1 MNLSAAAIRRPIA
14 TLLLSIALVLAG
26 LVGYGQL
33 AISDLPNIDFP
44 TLQVSAS
51 LPGADSETMASA
63 VALPLEQQFS
73 SLPGLTTVTS
83 TSTQS
88 SSQITLQ
95 FDLSRDVD
103 AAAQDVQ
110 TAISQAQRQLPAGMP
125 NPPSVRKVNPAEQPI
140 LFLVLTSSVLPLS
153 EVNRAAEVQI
163 AQRLSMLN
171 GVAQVNIFGA
181 QKYAVRVKMRP
192 QQLAARQLGVND
204 VVAAVQSANSTI
216 PAGTLYTPERTY
228 AIRDNGRLL
237 DAAAFADLV
246 VAYRNGSPIRLAD
259 VAEVSDSVANERLAS
274 RFNGVR
280 SIVLAVQRQPGSNA
294 VAINQRILEMLPE
307 LRERIPAAIDVRV
320 LFDRSE
326 SIRAAIDDV
335 QQSLLQSVLLVVG
348 VVVLF
353 LGFTTTALIPALA
366 IAVSL
371 IGTFAVMAVL
381 GFSLDNLSLMALTL
395 SVGFVVDDAVVMVET
410 IARLQEEGLDRRTAA
425 LRGAEEIGPTIVSM
439 TIALM
444 AVFLP
449 ILLMGGLLGRLFRE
463 FAITLSV
470 AIAFSGLVGLT
481 LTPMLSA
488 RFQQAPGGSGAPAER
503 QASFRRPEAGGGGLR
518 GLGRLLRR
526 GQRGI
531 ERLIAA
537 FNLQFERLSRTYARS
552 LDQALR
558 HPRPTQTLSLL
569 LVGLSLVFFLLIP
582 KGFIPDVD
590 TGQITVSTQAAE
602 GVSFTTMAK
611 LHEGLSRKVLA
622 HPAVEGVNSTIG
634 QGGPNASASSGRLFV
649 KLKPRAER
657 RQSAQEVVKDL
668 RRSVNSVPGLRG
680 FARLPAAVNIGGTS
694 SRARYQFSLQTPEL
708 ADLVRLSSSLQRSL
722 REIPGITEL
731 NNDLLAANPQLDL
744 RIDRERAAA
753 LGVSVADVQAALA
766 ASFGEGQ
773 ISQILRGDGQYQV
786 LGGVVAADQG
796 SSSDLDKLA
805 IRSRS
810 GALVPLSSLTQ
821 VAESAGLVAVNHTDQ
836 LPSVNFSFNLG
847 PGQSLDRV
855 SQEIRRRAEPLL
867 PPGSSLDFQGDAR
880 VFAQSLGGMGWLLLV
895 SVLVIYA
902 VLGILYEDPIH
913 PLTVLTSLPPAA
925 VGGLAMLILFNA
937 ELNIYGFIGL
947 ILLIGLVKKNGI
959 MMVDVAN
966 QLRQGGADATSA
978 IRQACTLRFRPIMM
992 TTAGAILGTVPLALG
1007 FGAGGDVRQSLGLVV
1022 LGGLLVSQLVT
1033 LYATPVFFVAA
1044 ERVAERLGLRRDLEP
1059 AAALRPELTTEP
1071 ASQLST
1077 HPIPDRVRKH

>member
-14 TLLLSIALVLAG
+14 TLLLSLALVLAG

-83 TSTQS
+83 SSTQS

-140 LFLVLTSSVLPLS
+140 LYLVLTSSVLPLS

-163 AQRLSMLN
+163 AQRLSMLS

-307 LRERIPAAIDVRV
+307 LRERIPAAISIRV
-320 LFDRSE
+320 LYDRSE

-353 LGFTTTALIPALA
+353 LGFTTTALIPGLA

-371 IGTFAVMAVL
+371 IGTFAVMALL

-488 RFQQAPGGSGAPAER
+488 RFQQAPGGSGALAER
-503 QASFRRPEAGGGGLR
+503 QGV
-518 GLGRLLRR
+518 
-526 GQRGI
+526 

-537 FNLQFERLSRTYARS
+537 FNQQFERLSRTYARS

-722 REIPGITEL
+722 REIPGLTEL

-766 ASFGEGQ
+766 ASYGEGQ
-773 ISQILRGDGQYQV
+773 ISQILRGDGQYPV

-1044 ERVAERLGLRRDLEP
+1044 ERVAERLGLRRDLET
-1059 AAALRPELTTEP
+1059 AAALAPELSTEP
-1071 ASQLST
+1071 ASPLST
-1077 HPIPDRVRKH
+1077 HPNPDRVRKH

>member
-14 TLLLSIALVLAG
+14 TLLLSLALVLAG

-44 TLQVSAS
+44 TLQVSAT

-140 LFLVLTSSVLPLS
+140 LYLVLTSSVLPLS
-153 EVNRAAEVQI
+153 EVNRAAEIQI
-163 AQRLSMLN
+163 AQRLSMLS

-181 QKYAVRVKMRP
+181 QKYAVRVKVRP

-216 PAGTLYTPERTY
+216 PAGTLYSPERTY

-246 VAYRNGSPIRLAD
+246 VAYRSGSPIRLAD

-307 LRERIPAAIDVRV
+307 LRERIPAAIKVRV
-320 LFDRSE
+320 LYDRSE

-353 LGFTTTALIPALA
+353 LGFTTTALIPGLA

-410 IARLQEEGLDRRTAA
+410 IARLMEEGLDRRTAA

-488 RFQQAPGGSGAPAER
+488 RFQQAPGGSGAPADR
-503 QASFRRPEAGGGGLR
+503 QAASRPPKAGGGGFQGQ
-518 GLGRLLRR
+518 GLGGLVRR
-526 GQRGI
+526 GQRGV

-537 FNLQFERLSRTYARS
+537 FNQQFERLSRSYARS

-602 GVSFTTMAK
+602 GVSFTAMAK
-611 LHEGLSRKVLA
+611 LHERLSRKVQA

-634 QGGPNASASSGRLFV
+634 QGGPNPSASSGRLFV

-722 REIPGITEL
+722 REIPGLTEL

-753 LGVSVADVQAALA
+753 LGVSVADVQGALA
-766 ASFGEGQ
+766 ASYGEGQ
-773 ISQILRGDGQYQV
+773 ISQILRGDGQYPV

-836 LPSVNFSFNLG
+836 LPSVNFSFNLA

-855 SQEIRRRAEPLL
+855 SREIRMRAEPLL

-966 QLRQGGADATSA
+966 QLRQDGADATSA

-1059 AAALRPELTTEP
+1059 LAALAPERRPG
-1071 ASQLST
+1071 A
-1077 HPIPDRVRKH
+1077 

>member
-14 TLLLSIALVLAG
+14 TLLLSLALVLAG

-73 SLPGLTTVTS
+73 SLPGLATVTS
-83 TSTQS
+83 SSTQS

-95 FDLSRDVD
+95 FDLSRDID

-125 NPPSVRKVNPAEQPI
+125 TPSVRKVNPAEQPI
-140 LFLVLTSSVLPLS
+140 LYLVLTSSVLPLS
-153 EVNRAAEVQI
+153 EVNRAAEIQI

-307 LRERIPAAIDVRV
+307 LRERIPAAINVRV
-320 LFDRSE
+320 LYDRSE
-326 SIRAAIDDV
+326 SIRSAIEDV
-335 QQSLLQSVLLVVG
+335 QHSLLQSVLLVVG

-353 LGFTTTALIPALA
+353 LGFTTTALIPGLA

-371 IGTFAVMAVL
+371 IGTFAVMALL
-381 GFSLDNLSLMALTL
+381 GYSLDNLSLMALTL

-425 LRGAEEIGPTIVSM
+425 LRGAQEIGPTIVSM
-439 TIALM
+439 TISLM

-488 RFQQAPGGSGAPAER
+488 RFQEPPARAVRWWRGSGLPSDR
-503 QASFRRPEAGGGGLR
+503 QWQRANPRAGEAAAARPTRARSSDR
-518 GLGRLLRR
+518 GL
-526 GQRGI
+526 Q
-531 ERLIAA
+531 
-537 FNLQFERLSRTYARS
+537 
-552 LDQALR
+552 
-558 HPRPTQTLSLL
+558 
-569 LVGLSLVFFLLIP
+569 
-582 KGFIPDVD
+582 
-590 TGQITVSTQAAE
+590 
-602 GVSFTTMAK
+602 
-611 LHEGLSRKVLA
+611 
-622 HPAVEGVNSTIG
+622 
-634 QGGPNASASSGRLFV
+634 
-649 KLKPRAER
+649 
-657 RQSAQEVVKDL
+657 
-668 RRSVNSVPGLRG
+668 
-680 FARLPAAVNIGGTS
+680 
-694 SRARYQFSLQTPEL
+694 
-708 ADLVRLSSSLQRSL
+708 
-722 REIPGITEL
+722 
-731 NNDLLAANPQLDL
+731 
-744 RIDRERAAA
+744 
-753 LGVSVADVQAALA
+753 
-766 ASFGEGQ
+766 
-773 ISQILRGDGQYQV
+773 
-786 LGGVVAADQG
+786 
-796 SSSDLDKLA
+796 
-805 IRSRS
+805 
-810 GALVPLSSLTQ
+810 
-821 VAESAGLVAVNHTDQ
+821 
-836 LPSVNFSFNLG
+836 
-847 PGQSLDRV
+847 
-855 SQEIRRRAEPLL
+855 
-867 PPGSSLDFQGDAR
+867 PP
-880 VFAQSLGGMGWLLLV
+880 
-895 SVLVIYA
+895 I
-902 VLGILYEDPIH
+902 
-913 PLTVLTSLPPAA
+913 
-925 VGGLAMLILFNA
+925 
-937 ELNIYGFIGL
+937 
-947 ILLIGLVKKNGI
+947 
-959 MMVDVAN
+959 
-966 QLRQGGADATSA
+966 
-978 IRQACTLRFRPIMM
+978 
-992 TTAGAILGTVPLALG
+992 
-1007 FGAGGDVRQSLGLVV
+1007 
-1022 LGGLLVSQLVT
+1022 
-1033 LYATPVFFVAA
+1033 
-1044 ERVAERLGLRRDLEP
+1044 
-1059 AAALRPELTTEP
+1059 
-1071 ASQLST
+1071 
-1077 HPIPDRVRKH
+1077 

>member
-1 MNLSAAAIRRPIA
+1 M
-14 TLLLSIALVLAG
+14 
-26 LVGYGQL
+26 
-33 AISDLPNIDFP
+33 
-44 TLQVSAS
+44 
-51 LPGADSETMASA
+51 
-63 VALPLEQQFS
+63 
-73 SLPGLTTVTS
+73 
-83 TSTQS
+83 
-88 SSQITLQ
+88 
-95 FDLSRDVD
+95 
-103 AAAQDVQ
+103 
-110 TAISQAQRQLPAGMP
+110 
-125 NPPSVRKVNPAEQPI
+125 
-140 LFLVLTSSVLPLS
+140 
-153 EVNRAAEVQI
+153 
-163 AQRLSMLN
+163 
-171 GVAQVNIFGA
+171 
-181 QKYAVRVKMRP
+181 
-192 QQLAARQLGVND
+192 
-204 VVAAVQSANSTI
+204 
-216 PAGTLYTPERTY
+216 
-228 AIRDNGRLL
+228 
-237 DAAAFADLV
+237 
-246 VAYRNGSPIRLAD
+246 
-259 VAEVSDSVANERLAS
+259 
-274 RFNGVR
+274 
-280 SIVLAVQRQPGSNA
+280 
-294 VAINQRILEMLPE
+294 
-307 LRERIPAAIDVRV
+307 
-320 LFDRSE
+320 
-326 SIRAAIDDV
+326 
-335 QQSLLQSVLLVVG
+335 
-348 VVVLF
+348 
-353 LGFTTTALIPALA
+353 
-366 IAVSL
+366 
-371 IGTFAVMAVL
+371 
-381 GFSLDNLSLMALTL
+381 
-395 SVGFVVDDAVVMVET
+395 
-410 IARLQEEGLDRRTAA
+410 
-425 LRGAEEIGPTIVSM
+425 
-439 TIALM
+439 
-444 AVFLP
+444 
-449 ILLMGGLLGRLFRE
+449 
-463 FAITLSV
+463 
-470 AIAFSGLVGLT
+470 
-481 LTPMLSA
+481 
-488 RFQQAPGGSGAPAER
+488 
-503 QASFRRPEAGGGGLR
+503 
-518 GLGRLLRR
+518 
-526 GQRGI
+526 
-531 ERLIAA
+531 
-537 FNLQFERLSRTYARS
+537 
-552 LDQALR
+552 
-558 HPRPTQTLSLL
+558 
-569 LVGLSLVFFLLIP
+569 FFLLIP

-722 REIPGITEL
+722 REIPGLTEL

-766 ASFGEGQ
+766 ASYGEGQ
-773 ISQILRGDGQYQV
+773 ISQILRGDGQYPV

-855 SQEIRRRAEPLL
+855 SQEIRSRAEPLL

-1059 AAALRPELTTEP
+1059 AAALAPELSTEP

-1077 HPIPDRVRKH
+1077 HPNPDRVRKH

>member
-14 TLLLSIALVLAG
+14 TLLLSLALVLAG

-83 TSTQS
+83 SSTQS

-140 LFLVLTSSVLPLS
+140 LYLVLTSSVLPLS

-163 AQRLSMLN
+163 AQRLSMLS

-307 LRERIPAAIDVRV
+307 LRERIPAAISIQV
-320 LFDRSE
+320 LYDRSE

-353 LGFTTTALIPALA
+353 LGFTTTALIPGLA

-371 IGTFAVMAVL
+371 IGTFAVMALL

-439 TIALM
+439 TISLM

-503 QASFRRPEAGGGGLR
+503 KASRPPEAGLGGLQ

-526 GQRGI
+526 SQRGI
-531 ERLIAA
+531 ERLITA
-537 FNLQFERLSRTYARS
+537 FNQQFERLSRSYARS

-569 LVGLSLVFFLLIP
+569 LVALSLVFFLLIP

-602 GVSFTTMAK
+602 GVSFSTMAK

-649 KLKPRAER
+649 KLKPRSER

-668 RRSVNSVPGLRG
+668 RRSVNAVPGLRG

-722 REIPGITEL
+722 REIPGLTEL

-766 ASFGEGQ
+766 ASYGEGQ
-773 ISQILRGDGQYQV
+773 ISQILRGDGQYPV

-836 LPSVNFSFNLG
+836 LPSVNFSFNLA

-855 SQEIRRRAEPLL
+855 SREIRMRAEPLL

-880 VFAQSLGGMGWLLLV
+880 VFAQSLGGMGWLLMV

-1044 ERVAERLGLRRDLEP
+1044 ERLAERLGLRRDLEP
-1059 AAALRPELTTEP
+1059 VAALATDLTTEP

-1077 HPIPDRVRKH
+1077 HPNPDRVRKH

>member
-14 TLLLSIALVLAG
+14 TLLLSLALVLAG

-73 SLPGLTTVTS
+73 SLPGLSTVTS
-83 TSTQS
+83 SSTQS

-140 LFLVLTSSVLPLS
+140 LYLVLTSSVLPLS
-153 EVNRAAEVQI
+153 EVNRAAEIQI

-192 QQLAARQLGVND
+192 QQLASRQLGVND

-307 LRERIPAAIDVRV
+307 LRERIPAAINVRV
-320 LFDRSE
+320 LYDRSE

-353 LGFTTTALIPALA
+353 LGFTTTALIPGLA

-503 QASFRRPEAGGGGLR
+503 KGV
-518 GLGRLLRR
+518 
-526 GQRGI
+526 

-537 FNLQFERLSRTYARS
+537 FNHQFERLSRSYARS
-552 LDQALR
+552 LDEALR

-611 LHEGLSRKVLA
+611 LHERLSRKVLG

-668 RRSVNSVPGLRG
+668 RRSVNAVPGLRG

-722 REIPGITEL
+722 REIPGLTEL

-766 ASFGEGQ
+766 ASYGEGQ

-880 VFAQSLGGMGWLLLV
+880 VFAQSLGGMGWLLLL

-1044 ERVAERLGLRRDLEP
+1044 ERFAERLGLRRGLEQASGH
-1059 AAALRPELTTEP
+1059 AAELQP
-1071 ASQLST
+1071 Q
-1077 HPIPDRVRKH
+1077 PRRGP

>member
-14 TLLLSIALVLAG
+14 TLLLSAALVLAG

-83 TSTQS
+83 SSTQS

-140 LFLVLTSSVLPLS
+140 LYLVLTSSVLPLS

-163 AQRLSMLN
+163 AQRLSMLS

-307 LRERIPAAIDVRV
+307 LRERIPAAIKVRV

-353 LGFTTTALIPALA
+353 LGFTTTALIPGLA

-371 IGTFAVMAVL
+371 IGTFAVMALL

-439 TIALM
+439 TISLM

-488 RFQQAPGGSGAPAER
+488 RFQQPPGGSGALAER
-503 QASFRRPEAGGGGLR
+503 QGV
-518 GLGRLLRR
+518 
-526 GQRGI
+526 
-531 ERLIAA
+531 ERLITA
-537 FNLQFERLSRTYARS
+537 FNQQFERLSRSYARS

-569 LVGLSLVFFLLIP
+569 LVALSLVFFQLIP

-611 LHEGLSRKVLA
+611 LHERLSRKVLA

-668 RRSVNSVPGLRG
+668 RRSVNAVPGLRG

-766 ASFGEGQ
+766 ASYGEGQ
-773 ISQILRGDGQYQV
+773 ISQILRGDGQYPV

-836 LPSVNFSFNLG
+836 LPSVNFSFNLA

-880 VFAQSLGGMGWLLLV
+880 VFAQSLGGMGWLLLL

-1059 AAALRPELTTEP
+1059 AAALATDLTTEP

-1077 HPIPDRVRKH
+1077 HPNPDRVRKH

>member
-14 TLLLSIALVLAG
+14 TLLLSLALVLAG

-73 SLPGLTTVTS
+73 SLPGLSTVTS
-83 TSTQS
+83 SSTQS

-140 LFLVLTSSVLPLS
+140 LYLVLTSSVLPLS
-153 EVNRAAEVQI
+153 EVNRAAEIQI

-192 QQLAARQLGVND
+192 QQLASRQLGVND

-307 LRERIPAAIDVRV
+307 LRERIPAAINVRV
-320 LFDRSE
+320 LYDRSE

-353 LGFTTTALIPALA
+353 LGFTTTALIPGLA

-503 QASFRRPEAGGGGLR
+503 KGV
-518 GLGRLLRR
+518 
-526 GQRGI
+526 

-537 FNLQFERLSRTYARS
+537 FNHQFERLSRSYARS
-552 LDQALR
+552 LDEALR

-611 LHEGLSRKVLA
+611 LHERLSRKVLA

-668 RRSVNSVPGLRG
+668 RRSVNAVPGLRG

-722 REIPGITEL
+722 REIPGLTEL

-766 ASFGEGQ
+766 ASYGEGQ

-880 VFAQSLGGMGWLLLV
+880 VFAQSLGGMGWLLLL

-1044 ERVAERLGLRRDLEP
+1044 ERFAERLGLRRGLEQASGH
-1059 AAALRPELTTEP
+1059 AAELQP
-1071 ASQLST
+1071 Q
-1077 HPIPDRVRKH
+1077 PRRGP

>member
-14 TLLLSIALVLAG
+14 TLLLSLALVLAG

-73 SLPGLTTVTS
+73 SLPGLASVTS
-83 TSTQS
+83 SSTQS

-95 FDLSRDVD
+95 FDLNRDID

-125 NPPSVRKVNPAEQPI
+125 TPPSVRKVNPAEQPI
-140 LFLVLTSSVLPLS
+140 LYLVLTSSVLPLS
-153 EVNRAAEVQI
+153 EVNRAAEIQI
-163 AQRLSMLN
+163 AQRLSMLS

-181 QKYAVRVKMRP
+181 QKYAVRVKIRP

-204 VVAAVQSANSTI
+204 VVKAVQSGNSTI
-216 PAGTLYTPERTY
+216 PAGTLYTPNRTY

-237 DAAAFADLV
+237 DAAAFSELV
-246 VAYRNGSPIRLAD
+246 VTYRDGAAIRLAD

-274 RFNGVR
+274 RYNGVR

-294 VAINQRILEMLPE
+294 VEINERIRAMLPE
-307 LRERIPAAIDVRV
+307 LRQRIPAAISIKV
-320 LFDRSE
+320 LYDRSE
-326 SIRAAIDDV
+326 TIRAAIDDV
-335 QQSLLQSVLLVVG
+335 QHSLLQSVLLVVG

-353 LGFTTTALIPALA
+353 LGFSTTALIPGLA

-371 IGTFAVMAVL
+371 IATFAVMALL
-381 GFSLDNLSLMALTL
+381 GYSLDNLSLMALTL

-425 LRGAEEIGPTIVSM
+425 LKGAEEITPTIVSM
-439 TIALM
+439 TLSLI

-470 AIAFSGLVGLT
+470 AILFSGLVGLT

-488 RFQQAPGGSGAPAER
+488 RFQAAPAAHGVDGANGLSGGPSNAKGKAELLQPAVPQGLLLRWRGLAR
-503 QASFRRPEAGGGGLR
+503 QAERWL
-518 GLGRLLRR
+518 
-526 GQRGI
+526 Q
-531 ERLIAA
+531 RLIGG
-537 FNLQFERLSRTYARS
+537 FNARFDQLARFYERS
-552 LDQALR
+552 LAEALR

-569 LVGLSLVFFLLIP
+569 LVLLSLVCFQLIP
-582 KGFIPDVD
+582 KGFIPDAD

-602 GVSFTTMAK
+602 GVSFAEMAR
-611 LHEGLSRKVLA
+611 LHEKLSRKVRA
-622 HPAVEGVNSTIG
+622 NTAVEAVNSTIG
-634 QGGPNASASSGRLFV
+634 QGGPNPSASNGRLFV
-649 KLKPRAER
+649 KLKPRHER
-657 RQSAQEVVKDL
+657 RQSAQEVVRSL
-668 RRSVNSVPGLRG
+668 RRTVNAVPGLRG
-680 FARLPAAVNIGGTS
+680 FAKLPAAVNIGGTS
-694 SRARYQFSLQTPEL
+694 SRAKYQFSLQTPEL
-708 ADLVRLSSSLQRSL
+708 ADLVRLSRTLQASL
-722 REIPGITEL
+722 RDIPGISEL
-731 NNDLLAANPQLDL
+731 NNDLLASNPQLDL
-744 RIDRERAAA
+744 RIDRDRAAA

-766 ASFGEGQ
+766 ASYGEGQ
-773 ISQILRGDGQYQV
+773 ISQILRSDGQYPV
-786 LGGVVAADQG
+786 LGGVVAADQ
-796 SSSDLDKLA
+796 SSQADLDKLA
-805 IRSRS
+805 IRSREGS
-810 GALVPLSSLTQ
+810 LVPLSSLTQ
-821 VAESAGLVAVNHTDQ
+821 VAESAGLVAVNHTEQ
-836 LPSVNFSFNLG
+836 LPSANFSFNLQA
-847 PGQSLDRV
+847 GQSLDRV
-855 SQEIRRRAEPLL
+855 TKEIRRRAEPLL
-867 PPGSSLDFQGDAR
+867 PAGSSLDFQGDAK
-880 VFAQSLGGMGWLLLV
+880 VFAQSFSGLGWLLLV

-925 VGGLAMLILFNA
+925 VGGLAMLILCNA

-966 QLRQGGADATSA
+966 QARLRGADPTSA
-978 IRQACTLRFRPIMM
+978 IRQACALRFRPIMM
-992 TTAGAILGTVPLALG
+992 TTAAAILGTLPLALG

-1044 ERVAERLGLRRDLEP
+1044 ERFAERVGLRG
-1059 AAALRPELTTEP
+1059 RPTTSPVEAP
-1071 ASQLST
+1071 PLL
-1077 HPIPDRVRKH
+1077 

>member
-14 TLLLSIALVLAG
+14 TLLLSIAQVLAG

-83 TSTQS
+83 SSTQS

-140 LFLVLTSSVLPLS
+140 LYLVLTSSVLPLS

-163 AQRLSMLN
+163 AQRLSMLS

-307 LRERIPAAIDVRV
+307 LRERIPAAISIRV
-320 LFDRSE
+320 LYDRSE

-353 LGFTTTALIPALA
+353 LGFTTTALIPGLA

-488 RFQQAPGGSGAPAER
+488 RFQQPPGGGAAPAER
-503 QASFRRPEAGGGGLR
+503 QGV
-518 GLGRLLRR
+518 
-526 GQRGI
+526 
-531 ERLIAA
+531 ERLITA
-537 FNLQFERLSRTYARS
+537 FNQQFERLSRSYARS
-552 LDQALR
+552 LDEALR

-668 RRSVNSVPGLRG
+668 RRSVNAVPGLRG

-766 ASFGEGQ
+766 ASYGEGQ
-773 ISQILRGDGQYQV
+773 ISQILRGDGQYPV

-836 LPSVNFSFNLG
+836 LPSVNFSFNLA

-1059 AAALRPELTTEP
+1059 LAPL
-1071 ASQLST
+1071 ASERGP
-1077 HPIPDRVRKH
+1077 HPSK

>member
-83 TSTQS
+83 SSTQS

-140 LFLVLTSSVLPLS
+140 LYLVLTSSVLPLS

-163 AQRLSMLN
+163 AQRLSMLS

-181 QKYAVRVKMRP
+181 QKYAVRVKVRP

-204 VVAAVQSANSTI
+204 VVKAVQSGNSTI
-216 PAGTLYTPERTY
+216 PAGTLYTPNRTY

-237 DAAAFADLV
+237 DAAAFSELV
-246 VAYRNGSPIRLAD
+246 VAYRDGAAIRLAD

-274 RFNGVR
+274 RYNGVR

-294 VAINQRILEMLPE
+294 VEINERIRAMLPE
-307 LRERIPAAIDVRV
+307 LRQRIPAAISIKV
-320 LFDRSE
+320 LYDRSE
-326 SIRAAIDDV
+326 TIRAAIDDV
-335 QQSLLQSVLLVVG
+335 QHSLLQSVLLVVG

-353 LGFTTTALIPALA
+353 LGFSTTALIPGLA

-371 IGTFAVMAVL
+371 IATFAMMALL
-381 GFSLDNLSLMALTL
+381 GYSLDNLSLMALTL

-425 LRGAEEIGPTIVSM
+425 LKGAEEITPTIVSM
-439 TIALM
+439 TLSLI

-470 AIAFSGLVGLT
+470 AILFSGLVGLT

-488 RFQQAPGGSGAPAER
+488 RFQGAPAAGGVDGANGLSGGPSNAKGKAELLQPAVPQGWLWRWRGLAR
-503 QASFRRPEAGGGGLR
+503 QAER
-518 GLGRLLRR
+518 GL
-526 GQRGI
+526 Q
-531 ERLIAA
+531 RLIGG
-537 FNLQFERLSRTYARS
+537 FNARFDQLARFYERS
-552 LDQALR
+552 LAEALR

-569 LVGLSLVFFLLIP
+569 LVLLSLVCFQLIP
-582 KGFIPDVD
+582 KGFIPDAD

-602 GVSFTTMAK
+602 GVSFAEMAR
-611 LHEGLSRKVLA
+611 LHEKLSRKVRA
-622 HPAVEGVNSTIG
+622 NAAVEAVNSTIG
-634 QGGPNASASSGRLFV
+634 QGGPNPSASNGRLFV
-649 KLKPRAER
+649 KLKPRHER
-657 RQSAQEVVKDL
+657 RQSAQEVVRSL
-668 RRSVNSVPGLRG
+668 RRTVNSVPGLRG
-680 FARLPAAVNIGGTS
+680 FAKLPAAVNIGGTS
-694 SRARYQFSLQTPEL
+694 SRAKYQFSLQTPEL
-708 ADLVRLSSSLQRSL
+708 ADLVRLSRTLQASL
-722 REIPGITEL
+722 RDIPGISEL
-731 NNDLLAANPQLDL
+731 NNDLLASNPQLDL
-744 RIDRERAAA
+744 RIDRDRAAA

-766 ASFGEGQ
+766 ASYGEGQ
-773 ISQILRGDGQYQV
+773 ISQILRSDGQYPV
-786 LGGVVAADQG
+786 LGGVVAADQ
-796 SSSDLDKLA
+796 SSQADLDKLA
-805 IRSRS
+805 IRSREGS
-810 GALVPLSSLTQ
+810 LVPLSSLTQ
-821 VAESAGLVAVNHTDQ
+821 VAESAGLVAVNHTEQ
-836 LPSVNFSFNLG
+836 LPSANFSFNLQA
-847 PGQSLDRV
+847 GQSLDRV
-855 SQEIRRRAEPLL
+855 TKEIRRRAEPLL
-867 PPGSSLDFQGDAR
+867 PAGSSLDFQGDAK
-880 VFAQSLGGMGWLLLV
+880 VFAQSFSGLGWLLLV

-925 VGGLAMLILFNA
+925 VGGLAMLILCNA

-966 QLRQGGADATSA
+966 QARLRGADPTSA
-978 IRQACTLRFRPIMM
+978 IRQACALRFRPIMM
-992 TTAGAILGTVPLALG
+992 TTAAAILGTLPLALG

-1044 ERVAERLGLRRDLEP
+1044 ERFAERVGLRG
-1059 AAALRPELTTEP
+1059 RPTTSPVEAP
-1071 ASQLST
+1071 PLL
-1077 HPIPDRVRKH
+1077 

>member
-14 TLLLSIALVLAG
+14 TLLLSLALVLAG

-44 TLQVSAS
+44 TLQVSAT

-140 LFLVLTSSVLPLS
+140 LYLVLTSSVLPLS
-153 EVNRAAEVQI
+153 EVNRAAEIQI
-163 AQRLSMLN
+163 AQRLSMLS

-181 QKYAVRVKMRP
+181 QKYAVRVKVRP

-216 PAGTLYTPERTY
+216 PAGTLYSPERTY

-246 VAYRNGSPIRLAD
+246 VAYRSGSPIRLAD

-307 LRERIPAAIDVRV
+307 LRERIPAAIKVRV
-320 LFDRSE
+320 LYDRSE

-353 LGFTTTALIPALA
+353 LGFTTTALIPGLA

-410 IARLQEEGLDRRTAA
+410 IARLMEEGLDRRTAA

-488 RFQQAPGGSGAPAER
+488 RFQQAPGGSGAPADR
-503 QASFRRPEAGGGGLR
+503 QAASRPPKASGGGFQGQ
-518 GLGRLLRR
+518 GLGGLVRR
-526 GQRGI
+526 GQRGV

-537 FNLQFERLSRTYARS
+537 FNQQFERLSRSYARS

-602 GVSFTTMAK
+602 GVSFTAMAK
-611 LHEGLSRKVLA
+611 LHERLSRKVQA

-634 QGGPNASASSGRLFV
+634 QGGPNPSASSGRLFV

-722 REIPGITEL
+722 REIPGLTEL

-753 LGVSVADVQAALA
+753 LGVSVADVQGALA
-766 ASFGEGQ
+766 ASYGEGQ
-773 ISQILRGDGQYQV
+773 ISQILRGDGQYPV

-836 LPSVNFSFNLG
+836 LPSVNFSFNLA

-855 SQEIRRRAEPLL
+855 SREIRMRAEPLL

-966 QLRQGGADATSA
+966 QLRQDGADATSA

-1059 AAALRPELTTEP
+1059 AAALAPERRPG
-1071 ASQLST
+1071 A
-1077 HPIPDRVRKH
+1077 

>member
-14 TLLLSIALVLAG
+14 TLLLSLALVLAG

-44 TLQVSAS
+44 TLQVSAT

-83 TSTQS
+83 SSTQS

-140 LFLVLTSSVLPLS
+140 LYLVLTSSVLPLS
-153 EVNRAAEVQI
+153 EVNRAAEIQI
-163 AQRLSMLN
+163 AQRLSMLS

-181 QKYAVRVKMRP
+181 QKYAVRVKVRP

-246 VAYRNGSPIRLAD
+246 VAYRSGSPIRLAD

-307 LRERIPAAIDVRV
+307 LRERIPAAIKVRV
-320 LFDRSE
+320 LYDRSE

-335 QQSLLQSVLLVVG
+335 QHSLLQSVLLVVG

-439 TIALM
+439 TISLM

-488 RFQQAPGGSGAPAER
+488 RFQQAPGGSGPPAER
-503 QASFRRPEAGGGGLR
+503 QAASRPPKAGGGGFQGQ
-518 GLGRLLRR
+518 GLGGLLRR

-569 LVGLSLVFFLLIP
+569 LVALSLVFFLLIP

-602 GVSFTTMAK
+602 GVSFTAMAK
-611 LHEGLSRKVLA
+611 LHERLSRKVQA

-634 QGGPNASASSGRLFV
+634 QGGPNPSASSGRLFV

-722 REIPGITEL
+722 REIPGLTEL

-753 LGVSVADVQAALA
+753 LGVSVADVQGALA
-766 ASFGEGQ
+766 ASYGEGQ
-773 ISQILRGDGQYQV
+773 ISQILRGDGQYPV

-836 LPSVNFSFNLG
+836 LPSVNFSFNLA

-925 VGGLAMLILFNA
+925 MGGLAMLILFNA

-1044 ERVAERLGLRRDLEP
+1044 EQVAERLGLRRDLEP
-1059 AAALRPELTTEP
+1059 VAALAPERSP
-1071 ASQLST
+1071 GA
-1077 HPIPDRVRKH
+1077 

>member
-1 MNLSAAAIRRPIA
+1 
-14 TLLLSIALVLAG
+14 
-26 LVGYGQL
+26 
-33 AISDLPNIDFP
+33 
-44 TLQVSAS
+44 
-51 LPGADSETMASA
+51 
-63 VALPLEQQFS
+63 
-73 SLPGLTTVTS
+73 
-83 TSTQS
+83 
-88 SSQITLQ
+88 
-95 FDLSRDVD
+95 
-103 AAAQDVQ
+103 
-110 TAISQAQRQLPAGMP
+110 
-125 NPPSVRKVNPAEQPI
+125 
-140 LFLVLTSSVLPLS
+140 
-153 EVNRAAEVQI
+153 
-163 AQRLSMLN
+163 
-171 GVAQVNIFGA
+171 
-181 QKYAVRVKMRP
+181 
-192 QQLAARQLGVND
+192 
-204 VVAAVQSANSTI
+204 
-216 PAGTLYTPERTY
+216 
-228 AIRDNGRLL
+228 
-237 DAAAFADLV
+237 
-246 VAYRNGSPIRLAD
+246 
-259 VAEVSDSVANERLAS
+259 
-274 RFNGVR
+274 
-280 SIVLAVQRQPGSNA
+280 
-294 VAINQRILEMLPE
+294 
-307 LRERIPAAIDVRV
+307 
-320 LFDRSE
+320 
-326 SIRAAIDDV
+326 
-335 QQSLLQSVLLVVG
+335 
-348 VVVLF
+348 
-353 LGFTTTALIPALA
+353 
-366 IAVSL
+366 
-371 IGTFAVMAVL
+371 
-381 GFSLDNLSLMALTL
+381 
-395 SVGFVVDDAVVMVET
+395 
-410 IARLQEEGLDRRTAA
+410 
-425 LRGAEEIGPTIVSM
+425 
-439 TIALM
+439 
-444 AVFLP
+444 
-449 ILLMGGLLGRLFRE
+449 MGGLLGRLFRE

-503 QASFRRPEAGGGGLR
+503 QAASRPPKAGGGGFQGQ
-518 GLGRLLRR
+518 GLGGLVRR

-537 FNLQFERLSRTYARS
+537 FNQQFERLSRSYARS

-569 LVGLSLVFFLLIP
+569 LVALSLVFFLLIP

-602 GVSFTTMAK
+602 GVSFTAMAK
-611 LHEGLSRKVLA
+611 LHERLSRKVQA

-634 QGGPNASASSGRLFV
+634 QGGPNPSASSGRLFV

-722 REIPGITEL
+722 REIPGLTEL

-753 LGVSVADVQAALA
+753 LGVSVADVQGALA
-766 ASFGEGQ
+766 ASYGEGQ
-773 ISQILRGDGQYQV
+773 ISQILRGDGQYPV

-836 LPSVNFSFNLG
+836 LPSVNFSFNLA

-855 SQEIRRRAEPLL
+855 SREIRMRAEPLL

-1059 AAALRPELTTEP
+1059 VAALAPERSP
-1071 ASQLST
+1071 GA
-1077 HPIPDRVRKH
+1077 

>member
-1 MNLSAAAIRRPIA
+1 
-14 TLLLSIALVLAG
+14 
-26 LVGYGQL
+26 
-33 AISDLPNIDFP
+33 
-44 TLQVSAS
+44 
-51 LPGADSETMASA
+51 
-63 VALPLEQQFS
+63 
-73 SLPGLTTVTS
+73 
-83 TSTQS
+83 
-88 SSQITLQ
+88 
-95 FDLSRDVD
+95 
-103 AAAQDVQ
+103 
-110 TAISQAQRQLPAGMP
+110 
-125 NPPSVRKVNPAEQPI
+125 
-140 LFLVLTSSVLPLS
+140 
-153 EVNRAAEVQI
+153 
-163 AQRLSMLN
+163 
-171 GVAQVNIFGA
+171 
-181 QKYAVRVKMRP
+181 
-192 QQLAARQLGVND
+192 
-204 VVAAVQSANSTI
+204 
-216 PAGTLYTPERTY
+216 
-228 AIRDNGRLL
+228 
-237 DAAAFADLV
+237 
-246 VAYRNGSPIRLAD
+246 
-259 VAEVSDSVANERLAS
+259 
-274 RFNGVR
+274 
-280 SIVLAVQRQPGSNA
+280 
-294 VAINQRILEMLPE
+294 
-307 LRERIPAAIDVRV
+307 
-320 LFDRSE
+320 
-326 SIRAAIDDV
+326 
-335 QQSLLQSVLLVVG
+335 
-348 VVVLF
+348 
-353 LGFTTTALIPALA
+353 
-366 IAVSL
+366 
-371 IGTFAVMAVL
+371 
-381 GFSLDNLSLMALTL
+381 
-395 SVGFVVDDAVVMVET
+395 
-410 IARLQEEGLDRRTAA
+410 
-425 LRGAEEIGPTIVSM
+425 
-439 TIALM
+439 
-444 AVFLP
+444 
-449 ILLMGGLLGRLFRE
+449 
-463 FAITLSV
+463 
-470 AIAFSGLVGLT
+470 
-481 LTPMLSA
+481 
-488 RFQQAPGGSGAPAER
+488 
-503 QASFRRPEAGGGGLR
+503 
-518 GLGRLLRR
+518 
-526 GQRGI
+526 
-531 ERLIAA
+531 
-537 FNLQFERLSRTYARS
+537 
-552 LDQALR
+552 
-558 HPRPTQTLSLL
+558 
-569 LVGLSLVFFLLIP
+569 
-582 KGFIPDVD
+582 
-590 TGQITVSTQAAE
+590 
-602 GVSFTTMAK
+602 MAK
-611 LHEGLSRKVLA
+611 LHERLSRKVLA

-680 FARLPAAVNIGGTS
+680 FPRLPAAVNIGGTS

-722 REIPGITEL
+722 REIPGLTEL

-766 ASFGEGQ
+766 ASYGEGQ

-966 QLRQGGADATSA
+966 QLRQSGADATSA

-1044 ERVAERLGLRRDLEP
+1044 ERFAERLGLRRGLEQASGH
-1059 AAALRPELTTEP
+1059 AAELQP
-1071 ASQLST
+1071 Q
-1077 HPIPDRVRKH
+1077 PRRGP

>member
-14 TLLLSIALVLAG
+14 TLLLSLALVLAG

-83 TSTQS
+83 SSTQS

-140 LFLVLTSSVLPLS
+140 LYLVLTSSVLPLS
-153 EVNRAAEVQI
+153 EVNRAAEIQI
-163 AQRLSMLN
+163 AQRLSMLS

-307 LRERIPAAIDVRV
+307 LRERIPAAIKVRV

-353 LGFTTTALIPALA
+353 LGFTTTALIPGLA

-439 TIALM
+439 TISLM

-503 QASFRRPEAGGGGLR
+503 QAASRPPKAGGGGFQGQ
-518 GLGRLLRR
+518 GLGGLVRR

-537 FNLQFERLSRTYARS
+537 FNQQFERLSRSYARS

-569 LVGLSLVFFLLIP
+569 LVALSLVFFLLIP

-602 GVSFTTMAK
+602 GVSFTAMAK
-611 LHEGLSRKVLA
+611 LHERLSRKVQA

-634 QGGPNASASSGRLFV
+634 QGGPNPSASSGRLFV

-722 REIPGITEL
+722 REIPGLTEL

-753 LGVSVADVQAALA
+753 LGVSVADVQGALA
-766 ASFGEGQ
+766 ASYGEGQ
-773 ISQILRGDGQYQV
+773 ISQILRGDGQYPV

-836 LPSVNFSFNLG
+836 LPSVNFSFNLA

-855 SQEIRRRAEPLL
+855 SREIRMRAEPLL

-1059 AAALRPELTTEP
+1059 VAALAPERSP
-1071 ASQLST
+1071 GA
-1077 HPIPDRVRKH
+1077 

>member
-14 TLLLSIALVLAG
+14 TLLLSLALVLAG

-83 TSTQS
+83 SSTQS

-140 LFLVLTSSVLPLS
+140 LYLVLTSSVLPLS

-163 AQRLSMLN
+163 AQRLSMLS

-307 LRERIPAAIDVRV
+307 LRERIPAAISIRV
-320 LFDRSE
+320 LYDRSE

-353 LGFTTTALIPALA
+353 LGFTTTALIPGLA

-371 IGTFAVMAVL
+371 IGTFAVMALL

-410 IARLQEEGLDRRTAA
+410 IARLQEEGLDRRPAA

-439 TIALM
+439 TISLM

-503 QASFRRPEAGGGGLR
+503 QGV
-518 GLGRLLRR
+518 
-526 GQRGI
+526 

-537 FNLQFERLSRTYARS
+537 FNHQFERLSRSYARS
-552 LDQALR
+552 LDEALR

-569 LVGLSLVFFLLIP
+569 MVGLSLVFFLLIP

-766 ASFGEGQ
+766 ASYGEGQ
-773 ISQILRGDGQYQV
+773 ISQILRGDGQYPV

-836 LPSVNFSFNLG
+836 LPSVNFSFNLA

-880 VFAQSLGGMGWLLLV
+880 VFAQSLGGVGWLLLV

-1059 AAALRPELTTEP
+1059 AAALAPERGP
-1071 ASQLST
+1071 GA
-1077 HPIPDRVRKH
+1077 

>member
-1 MNLSAAAIRRPIA
+1 MNLSAAAIRRPFA

-83 TSTQS
+83 SSTQS

-140 LFLVLTSSVLPLS
+140 LYLVLTSSVLPLS

-163 AQRLSMLN
+163 AQRLSMLS

-192 QQLAARQLGVND
+192 QQLASRQLGVND

-294 VAINQRILEMLPE
+294 VAINQRILEMVPE
-307 LRERIPAAIDVRV
+307 LRERIPAAISIRV
-320 LFDRSE
+320 LYDRSE

-353 LGFTTTALIPALA
+353 LGFTTTALIPGLA

-503 QASFRRPEAGGGGLR
+503 QGV
-518 GLGRLLRR
+518 
-526 GQRGI
+526 
-531 ERLIAA
+531 ERLITA
-537 FNLQFERLSRTYARS
+537 FNQQFERLSRTYARS

-569 LVGLSLVFFLLIP
+569 LVGLSLVFFLMIP

-649 KLKPRAER
+649 KLKPRAQR

-766 ASFGEGQ
+766 ASYGEGQ
-773 ISQILRGDGQYQV
+773 ISQILRGDGQYPV

-836 LPSVNFSFNLG
+836 LPSVNFSFNLA

-880 VFAQSLGGMGWLLLV
+880 VFAQSLGGMGWLLLL

-1059 AAALRPELTTEP
+1059 AAALAPELSTEP
-1071 ASQLST
+1071 ASPLST
-1077 HPIPDRVRKH
+1077 HPNPDRVRKH

>member
-14 TLLLSIALVLAG
+14 TLLLSLALVLAG

-83 TSTQS
+83 SSTQS

-140 LFLVLTSSVLPLS
+140 LYLVLTSSVLPLS

-163 AQRLSMLN
+163 AQRLSMLS

-274 RFNGVR
+274 RFNAVR

-307 LRERIPAAIDVRV
+307 LRERIPAAIKIRV
-320 LFDRSE
+320 LYDRSE

-353 LGFTTTALIPALA
+353 LGFTTTALIPGLA

-439 TIALM
+439 TISLM

-488 RFQQAPGGSGAPAER
+488 RFQQAPGGSGSPAER
-503 QASFRRPEAGGGGLR
+503 QGV
-518 GLGRLLRR
+518 
-526 GQRGI
+526 

-537 FNLQFERLSRTYARS
+537 FNHQFERLSRSYARS
-552 LDQALR
+552 LDEALR

-569 LVGLSLVFFLLIP
+569 LVALSLVFFLLIP

-649 KLKPRAER
+649 KLKPRAQR
-657 RQSAQEVVKDL
+657 RESGQEVVKDL

-722 REIPGITEL
+722 REIPGLTEL

-766 ASFGEGQ
+766 ASYGEGQ
-773 ISQILRGDGQYQV
+773 ISQILRGDGQYPV

-880 VFAQSLGGMGWLLLV
+880 VFAESLGGLGWLLLV

-1059 AAALRPELTTEP
+1059 AASLATERSP
-1071 ASQLST
+1071 GA
-1077 HPIPDRVRKH
+1077 

>member
-83 TSTQS
+83 SSTQS

-140 LFLVLTSSVLPLS
+140 LYLVLTSSVLPLS

-163 AQRLSMLN
+163 AQRLSMLS

-307 LRERIPAAIDVRV
+307 LRERIPAAISIRV
-320 LFDRSE
+320 LYDRSE

-353 LGFTTTALIPALA
+353 LGFTTTALIPGLA

-488 RFQQAPGGSGAPAER
+488 RFQQPPGGSGALAER
-503 QASFRRPEAGGGGLR
+503 QGV
-518 GLGRLLRR
+518 
-526 GQRGI
+526 
-531 ERLIAA
+531 ERLITA
-537 FNLQFERLSRTYARS
+537 FNQQFERLSRSYARS
-552 LDQALR
+552 LDEALR

-611 LHEGLSRKVLA
+611 LHEGLSRKVRA

-766 ASFGEGQ
+766 ASYGEGQ
-773 ISQILRGDGQYQV
+773 ISQILRGDGQYPV

-836 LPSVNFSFNLG
+836 LPSVNFSFNLA

-1044 ERVAERLGLRRDLEP
+1044 ERVAERLGLRRDLET
-1059 AAALRPELTTEP
+1059 AAALAPELSTEP
-1071 ASQLST
+1071 ASPLST
-1077 HPIPDRVRKH
+1077 HPNPDRVRKH